1 MSLESSFPDYQ
12 PKRFG
17 VKFNPPMIVL
27 EYLVPSTGKLYHHR
41 MKLRDLTKGSD
52 PHQVLE
58 HIKRRHALYLSTSR
72 ISDEQLFG
80 LIRKVQDSLMDDLF
94 EMDLNK
100 LTPEEVQKYKR
111 KMDDMY
117 KDNFKRPGDPGFQYD
132 VQKNFEANLDASW
145 DEDDDL

>member
-1 MSLESSFPDYQ
+1 
-12 PKRFG
+12 
-17 VKFNPPMIVL
+17 
-27 EYLVPSTGKLYHHR
+27 
-41 MKLRDLTKGSD
+41 
-52 PHQVLE
+52 
-58 HIKRRHALYLSTSR
+58 
-72 ISDEQLFG
+72 
-80 LIRKVQDSLMDDLF
+80 MDDLF